1 MILFLT
7 GQPNNFYIRQK
18 KVVHYLKRKIMKP
31 KSFLITLLFCSFTGI
46 IYSQRISKDS
56 LIQDIRQLS
65 DILETSH
72 PDPYIRGGGKIAFH
86 ERLHKLMISI
96 PDSGMTKSKF

>member
-1 MILFLT
+1 MKTRNYLIIIMLF
-7 GQPNNFYIRQK
+7 
-18 KVVHYLKRKIMKP
+18 
-31 KSFLITLLFCSFTGI
+31 SFTAV
-46 IYSQRISKDS
+46 IYSQKISKDS

-65 DILETSH
+65 NILETSH
-72 PDPYIRGGGKIAFH
+72 PDPYIRGGGKIAYH